1 MRDQNV
7 DGILPIAN
15 NRDYS
20 AFRTLIYV
28 PLCRLHFGSDCN
40 ELFSAFLAMFEKFV
54 RFLFPSNF
62 NLLSVFFSLAHGARR
77 CSRPHN
83 NPVENLVEESFF
95 PAFLHFFA
103 PKLSITFTIYN
114 HFKTSIYLSRV
125 KKKKKKKK
133 KTSQTF

>member
-1 MRDQNV
+1 MFHSV
-7 DGILPIAN
+7 DYISDLIATN
-15 NRDYS
+15 
-20 AFRTLIYV
+20 
-28 PLCRLHFGSDCN
+28 
-40 ELFSAFLAMFEKFV
+40 FLV
-54 RFLFPSNF
+54 RFLRCLRNSSDFCFPSNF

-95 PAFLHFFA
+95 PAFLHFLA

-133 KTSQTF
+133 KNFSNLLKTHKT